1 MVQCNPFEFLTI
13 AMPDTQNETWRQQF
27 QIEFKR
33 RNKIIRFSSLIACH
47 MSRALMCLWR
57 HVYDR
62 VVSRNKWAI
71 LIFFFWRRRAG
82 FYEQNPRSIR
92 ASNLCV
98 YIWHLIT
105 KKNKFC
111 FGISV
116 FRPSKLQSLLA
127 NNRYLLRYFASR
139 DIQNIRNTDT
149 RVFSSHRFLFAIH
162 RFQNDT

>member
-71 LIFFFWRRRAG
+71 LIFFFDEG
-82 FYEQNPRSIR
+82 ELVFTSKIR
-92 ASNLCV
+92 AQ
-98 YIWHLIT
+98 
-105 KKNKFC
+105 
-111 FGISV
+111 SV
-116 FRPSKLQSLLA
+116 
-127 NNRYLLRYFASR
+127 LRIYAYTF
-139 DIQNIRNTDT
+139 DI
-149 RVFSSHRFLFAIH
+149 
-162 RFQNDT
+162 